1 MLKVEAK
8 TLEEAYQEASSK
20 LECSIT
26 QLNFEIIQHPKTGF
40 LGMFRKSAIIVAT
53 CKKKGPQKEQTA
65 TKQQKQPSKPKA
77 HKPKQEIKKATVTQ
91 KQPQDSVQKPKNEQ
105 KYSFEESGIL
115 DSFYDKEES
124 DEEVFDSETIVKE
137 IDSKL
142 QNLFGTM
149 CFDLES
155 IEVSMLD
162 PNTVYINIQGN
173 DAALLI
179 GKEGYRYKAISYMLF
194 NWINAKYSLA
204 TRLEI
209 AQFLTSQEK
218 MIANYIK
225 PVINQIE
232 QTGKG
237 STKPLDGILV
247 QIALK
252 QLRQRFP
259 NKYVGIKSNSFDEKY
274 IIVNDFKK

>member
-40 LGMFRKSAIIVAT
+40 LGMFRKTAIIVAT
-53 CKKKGPQKEQTA
+53 CKKKSTVPQETVS
-65 TKQQKQPSKPKA
+65 KQKRAAPKPKPKA
-77 HKPKQEIKKATVTQ
+77 DTKKATATQ
-91 KQPQDSVQKPKNEQ
+91 KTTRETPQKPKNEH
-105 KYSFEESGIL
+105 KYSFEDSGIL
-115 DSFYDKEES
+115 DSFYDNE
-124 DEEVFDSETIVKE
+124 DGGEEVFDSETIIKE

-142 QNLFGTM
+142 QNLFSTI
-149 CFDLES
+149 CFDLDN

-162 PNTVYINIQGN
+162 QNTVYINIQGN

-252 QLRQRFP
+252 QLRNRFP

>member
-1 MLKVEAK
+1 MLKVEAD
-8 TLEEAYQEASSK
+8 TLEEAYKQASSK

-26 QLNFEIIQHPKTGF
+26 QLHFEIIQHPKSGF
-40 LGMFRKSAIIVAT
+40 LGMFKKTAIIVAT
-53 CKKKGPQKEQTA
+53 CKSVESHIPQKERPK
-65 TKQQKQPSKPKA
+65 KQKPTRTVKPQRQNVSKPEP
-77 HKPKQEIKKATVTQ
+77 KPYEQSQSVTE
-91 KQPQDSVQKPKNEQ
+91 PRYSVEDDAIFDN
-105 KYSFEESGIL
+105 
-115 DSFYDKEES
+115 FYDEKKCGKKE
-124 DEEVFDSETIVKE
+124 VCTLE
-137 IDSKL
+137 IEQSIKR
-142 QNLFGTM
+142 LFSTM
-149 CFDLES
+149 CFDLDS

-162 PNTVYINIQGN
+162 EATVFINIQGK

-194 NWINAKYSLA
+194 NWINAKYGLL
-204 TRLEI
+204 TRVEI
-209 AQFLTSQEK
+209 AQFLESQEK

-225 PVINQIE
+225 PVIAQIE
-232 QTGKG
+232 QNGKG

-259 NKYVGIKSNSFDEKY
+259 DKYVGIKTNNFDEKY